1 LRETVEGLYNLFQ
14 TMMAGGRRT
23 AREMYGTEGLVA
35 HHNTDGWGDT
45 EPIDGVSSGMWPFGA
60 AWLSLALWDHYDFS
74 RDEHYLREKAYPILR
89 ESALYLLDN
98 LFPDGSGHLVSGPS
112 LSPENRHYTAD
123 RQKASLDV
131 SPTMDIELTNAV
143 FRRVIQA
150 SEILDTDHELRARL
164 ASSLLK
170 LLAL

>member
-1 LRETVEGLYNLFQ
+1 LYIVTLSRPILLARGNLCLRETVEGLYNLFQ

-89 ESALYLLDN
+89 ESALYLLNN
-98 LFPDGSGHLVSGPS
+98 LFPDGLGHLVSGPS
-112 LSPENRHYTAD
+112 LFSEEPLLYGRSSEGIARRFAD
-123 RQKASLDV
+123 
-131 SPTMDIELTNAV
+131 NG
-143 FRRVIQA
+143 
-150 SEILDTDHELRARL
+150 HRAD
-164 ASSLLK
+164 
-170 LLAL
+170 